1 MCILTN
7 QYFFVQ
13 FVPYKERGLDKY
25 NDYVFRGRN
34 IMGAIVGIH
43 HFNKEPISDEHIY
56 RLMKSFQKYPSD
68 DIDIWNHTDIFFGC
82 HNQWITP
89 QSIEEQMLYHD
100 YERQLVITA
109 DAIID
114 NSE

>member
-1 MCILTN
+1 M
-7 QYFFVQ
+7 
-13 FVPYKERGLDKY
+13 R
-25 NDYVFRGRN
+25 
-34 IMGAIVGIH
+34 AIVGIH

-89 QSIEEQMLYHD
+89 QSIGEKMPYHD
-100 YERQLVITA
+100 YERQLDITA
-109 DAIID
+109 DAIIENRAELRRNMTRD
-114 NSE
+114 YKERKKKTDRQLKLIKY

>member
-1 MCILTN
+1 M
-7 QYFFVQ
+7 
-13 FVPYKERGLDKY
+13 R
-25 NDYVFRGRN
+25 
-34 IMGAIVGIH
+34 AIVGIH

-89 QSIEEQMLYHD
+89 QSIGEQMPKQDHD
-100 YERQLVITA
+100 RQLVITA
-109 DAIID
+109 DAIINKREELCRYLKID
-114 NSE
+114 YQERKIIPDSQLILLAYYKC